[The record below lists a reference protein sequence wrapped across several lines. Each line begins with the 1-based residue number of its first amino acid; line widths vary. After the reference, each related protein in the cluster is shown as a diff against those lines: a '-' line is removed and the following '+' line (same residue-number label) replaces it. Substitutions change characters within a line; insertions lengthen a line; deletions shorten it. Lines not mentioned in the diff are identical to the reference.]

1 MSPKSRLAVLAVAAL
16 AGCVMSTDRG
26 PEVTR
31 IDVNGTTY
39 PAYAVSGHPD
49 VWQVLYE
56 GQMIQC
62 TKPDEQSCYWSVR
75 NYIASKTVPDM
86 I

>member
-1 MSPKSRLAVLAVAAL
+1 MSPKSLLLAVATL
-16 AGCVMSTDRG
+16 AGCVMSSDRG
-26 PEVTR
+26 PEVAQ

-56 GQMIQC
+56 GQMVQC
-62 TKPDEQSCYWSVR
+62 TKADARSCYWSVR
-75 NYIASKTVPDM
+75 NYIASKTVPD
-86 I
+86 IT